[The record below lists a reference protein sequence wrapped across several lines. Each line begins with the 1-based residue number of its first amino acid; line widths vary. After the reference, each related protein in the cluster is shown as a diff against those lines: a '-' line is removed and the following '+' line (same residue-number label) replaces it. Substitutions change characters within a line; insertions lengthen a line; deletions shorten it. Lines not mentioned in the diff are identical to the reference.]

1 MPAPVGAVTVIVP
14 VDTEQVGC
22 NVALAVGAAGVA
34 GWALIVTLVIAD
46 IQPAALLAVTL
57 YEPAAT
63 KVNIPVVLV

>member
-22 NVALAVGAAGVA
+22 VNVVVGAAGVA
-34 GWALIVTLVIAD
+34 GWALIVTLVPVD

-57 YEPAAT
+57 YEPATT